1 MLKNQNIEKMINLK
15 HFQQKMEAILSLMKE
30 ITNMKKDYKMIGKVY
45 LQIIISKALTKKRIL
60 IKAHLLQ
67 F

>member
-1 MLKNQNIEKMINLK
+1 
-15 HFQQKMEAILSLMKE
+15 MKE

-45 LQIIISKALTKKRIL
+45 LQIIISKALTKIRIL